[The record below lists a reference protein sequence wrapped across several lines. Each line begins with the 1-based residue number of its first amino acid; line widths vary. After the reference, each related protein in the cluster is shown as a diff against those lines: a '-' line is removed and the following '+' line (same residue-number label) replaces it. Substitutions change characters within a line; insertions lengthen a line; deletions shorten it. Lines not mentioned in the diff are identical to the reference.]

1 MFSNIP
7 NPLARLMQIHSSA
20 AAPGGLSQGGPGS
33 AQIPGLPPGLLNMPG
48 VGTQP
53 GLPTSIALLAGIP
66 TSLAQAG
73 QPHPAF
79 ASLLAQQ
86 KPSLDHSALVR
97 SAKDEELKRAIAAA
111 SNPMIDTNG
120 SKKYF

>member
-1 MFSNIP
+1 
-7 NPLARLMQIHSSA
+7 MQIHSSA
-20 AAPGGLSQGGPGS
+20 AAPGGLPQGGPGS

-48 VGTQP
+48 IGTQP

-86 KPSLDHSALVR
+86 KPSLDPSALVR